1 MDILKEIGR
10 EAMEKKEVPEFRAGD
25 TVRVFVRIVEK
36 GLGKKEKA
44 RVRPQM
50 FEGVVLRRRSAGVS
64 STFTVRKISYGVGV
78 ERIFPIYSPPHRGH
92 RGGSTRRGAA
102 GEALLPPPAPRQGRP
117 PQGGSAGQTVTA
129 IQCQSCSLSEKV
141 PQEK

>member
-78 ERIFPIYSPPHRGH
+78 ERIFPIYSPRIEGIEVV
-92 RGGSTRRGAA
+92 RRGAVRRA
-102 GEALLPPPAPRQGRP
+102 KLYYLRQRRGRAARLKEARP
-117 PQGGSAGQTVTA
+117 D
-129 IQCQSCSLSEKV
+129 KR
-141 PQEK
+141 